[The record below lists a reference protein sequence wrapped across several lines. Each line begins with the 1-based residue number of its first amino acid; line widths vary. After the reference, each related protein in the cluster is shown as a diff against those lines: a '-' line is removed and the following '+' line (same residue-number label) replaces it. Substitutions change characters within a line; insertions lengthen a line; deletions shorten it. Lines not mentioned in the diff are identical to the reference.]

1 MLIVTTGDI
10 LFLAGGAVAA
20 GLYLAALWASVVLFI
35 RRRSAGPIVA
45 GLLVRLGILAG
56 LAFGGVQA
64 APAARELA
72 FAITGFLLARLIVL
86 KSIPGNEKVRGAG
99 RRGHA

>member
-1 MLIVTTGDI
+1 MLIVRIADI

-20 GLYLAALWASVVLFI
+20 GLYLTALWASVVLFI
-35 RRRSAGPIVA
+35 RRRSAGPMIA
-45 GLLVRLGILAG
+45 GMIVRLGLLAG

-86 KSIPGNEKVRGAG
+86 KSIPASKALRGAG